1 MNVSVMVHVYLAS
14 TIKHFGIKENII
26 ASLKDLVKQALEK
39 KQTEQGIVDA
49 NLTVD
54 TGKSKPK
61 GQVASNK
68 PAKKSAGRGR

>member
-1 MNVSVMVHVYLAS
+1 M
-14 TIKHFGIKENII
+14 
-26 ASLKDLVKQALEK
+26 ASLKDLVKSALEK
-39 KQTEQGIVDA
+39 KQTEQGIIGTD
-49 NLTVD
+49 LTVD

>member
-1 MNVSVMVHVYLAS
+1 M
-14 TIKHFGIKENII
+14 

-39 KQTEQGIVDA
+39 KQAEQGAVA
-49 NLTVD
+49 QNLAVD

-61 GQVASNK
+61 GQVSSNK

>member
-1 MNVSVMVHVYLAS
+1 M
-14 TIKHFGIKENII
+14 

-39 KQTEQGIVDA
+39 KQTEQGS
-49 NLTVD
+49 NNSELTVD
-54 TGKSKPK
+54 TNKVKPK

>member
-1 MNVSVMVHVYLAS
+1 M
-14 TIKHFGIKENII
+14 

-39 KQTEQGIVDA
+39 KQQEQQGTNTD
-49 NLTVD
+49 LTID

>member
-1 MNVSVMVHVYLAS
+1 M
-14 TIKHFGIKENII
+14 
-26 ASLKDLVKQALEK
+26 ASLKDLVKSALEK
-39 KQTEQGIVDA
+39 KQAEQGISGAD
-49 NLTVD
+49 LTVD